1 VIKALRKNPIFGDG
15 VANAE
20 RILKKLDLQYVY
32 FLVMWDK
39 ILNQIYRVNEV

>member
-1 VIKALRKNPIFGDG
+1 MFLSIFGDG

-20 RILKKLDLQYVY
+20 SILKQFGLQFVY

-39 ILNQIYRVNEV
+39 ILNNKYLV